1 MIKKILPLALCGLMA
16 GCAAIKEF
24 QPLQSGLQTFF
35 VRSLVVAK
43 PEGGVDKHAFL
54 IWASTG
60 DKISDM
66 KKSQGAGST
75 PAAAVGIDKES
86 SFYDDTAVGEGVTY
100 VYGATFGE
108 KTLTRQI
115 KVLAVSDA
123 GAMNSLTPN
132 NLSAASSKP
141 TFGWAVD
148 ESNGKPSGF
157 LLSVVKVPD
166 GSSDPSAMTGAEPV
180 YTAFL
185 DAKAHPTGVAYGTP
199 SDMTAITKELLDVL
213 AKVDTKYAKKDT
225 DQPLAQGAYGWVIAP
240 IAVDKEKASFAIGSQ
255 AAGFFTVA
263 P

>member
-66 KKSQGAGST
+66 KRSTGAGST
-75 PAAAVGIDKES
+75 PTDAVGIDKES
-86 SFYDDTAVGEGVTY
+86 SFYDDQNVSESATY
-100 VYGATFGE
+100 VYGATFGA

-115 KVLAVSDA
+115 KVMATTDA
-123 GAMNSLTPN
+123 GTMNSLTPN
-132 NLSAASSKP
+132 LSAVGPKP
-141 TFGWAVD
+141 TFGWAVN
-148 ESNGKPSGF
+148 ETNGKPSGF

-166 GSSDPSAMTGAEPV
+166 GSSDPMMPSAEPV

-185 DAKAHPTGVAYGTP
+185 DATAHPTGVTYGTP
-199 SDMTAITKELLDVL
+199 SDMTAITKELLEVL
-213 AKVDTKYAKKDT
+213 AKVDPKYAKKEN
-225 DQPLAQGAYGWVIAP
+225 DQPLAQGSYGWVIAP
-240 IAVDKEKASFAIGSQ
+240 IAVDKEKASFAIGTQ